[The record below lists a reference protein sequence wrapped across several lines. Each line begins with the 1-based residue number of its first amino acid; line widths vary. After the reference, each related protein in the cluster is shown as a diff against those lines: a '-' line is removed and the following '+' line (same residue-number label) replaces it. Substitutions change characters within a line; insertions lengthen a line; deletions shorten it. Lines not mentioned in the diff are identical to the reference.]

1 MSQNLITVTK
11 LLSVGNIVSA
21 SIRIYRDNFKSYC
34 GVAIR
39 ATLWFLLPFLAIIP
53 IPLILVDDRANNSSF
68 LLLIPV
74 WLLLFAFCTTKSIV
88 NRAII
93 GKLVFGV
100 LANKPETVR
109 ETRRTL
115 APKLWIFLWAFLGLF
130 LIGILIGIGVAFVVF
145 VFIAFVFAIISIFT
159 NFPVDNDL
167 TYLAVGITFW
177 AIYLILF
184 MTLLNRFI
192 FF

>member
-53 IPLILVDDRANNSSF
+53 IPIILVDDRANNSSF

-100 LANKPETVR
+100 LANKLETVR

-115 APKLWIFLWAFLGLF
+115 APKLWNFLLAFLGLF
-130 LIGILIGIGVAFVVF
+130 LIGIGVAFVVF
-145 VFIAFVFAIISIFT
+145 VFIVFFLLLSVLLQIF
-159 NFPVDNDL
+159 
-167 TYLAVGITFW
+167 
-177 AIYLILF
+177 
-184 MTLLNRFI
+184 R
-192 FF
+192 